1 MPNMKGSTKSGSS
14 GRSNMSLD
22 LVLKFATFCSSL
34 YHLSLT
40 TTDLHDEETK
50 FRNILFTRNIWLP
63 ELCVS
68 LLLLLTALF
77 SRVSAIFLSR
87 SIVYIDTFVIILLE
101 KLVMIG
107 YNLHLIIFHVSL
119 IYKTESA
126 LLLLPLLIFL
136 LSAVECTVTV
146 LYLDTVFF
154 DIVDW
159 QKSLLCSVRLPS
171 FLLTHHLLCVFVFLQ
186 FDTIGIQFTHSLY
199 HNLDL

>member
-1 MPNMKGSTKSGSS
+1 
-14 GRSNMSLD
+14 MSLD
-22 LVLKFATFCSSL
+22 LVLKFVTFCSSL
-34 YHLSLT
+34 YHLT
-40 TTDLHDEETK
+40 TTDLHNEETK
-50 FRNILFTRNIWLP
+50 FRNLLFTRNIWLP

-68 LLLLLTALF
+68 LLLFITASF
-77 SRVSAIFLSR
+77 SRVSAVFLSR

-107 YNLHLIIFHVSL
+107 YNLHLIIFHASL

-159 QKSLLCSVRLPS
+159 QKSLLCSVHLPS

-186 FDTIGIQFTHSLY
+186 FDTIDIQFTHTLY
-199 HNLDL
+199 HPLDL

>member
-1 MPNMKGSTKSGSS
+1 MEVPHMMGSTKNGA
-14 GRSNMSLD
+14 RSNMSLD
-22 LVLKFATFCSSL
+22 LVLKFATFSSSL
-34 YHLSLT
+34 YHLT
-40 TTDLHDEETK
+40 TTDLSDKETK
-50 FRNILFTRNIWLP
+50 FKNLLFIRNIWLP

-68 LLLLLTALF
+68 LLLFITAIF
-77 SRVSAIFLSR
+77 SRVSTMFLSR

-154 DIVDW
+154 DIIDW
-159 QKSLLCSVRLPS
+159 QESLLCSVHLPS
-171 FLLTHHLLCVFVFLQ
+171 FLLLHHLLCVFVFLQ

-199 HNLDL
+199 HPIEL